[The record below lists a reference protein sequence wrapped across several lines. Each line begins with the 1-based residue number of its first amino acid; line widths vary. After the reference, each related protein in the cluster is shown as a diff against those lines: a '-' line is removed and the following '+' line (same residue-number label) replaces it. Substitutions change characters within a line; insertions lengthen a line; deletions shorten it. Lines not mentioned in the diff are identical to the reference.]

1 MLLVWMRLEA
11 KLIAS
16 GVFQQKKKMK
26 NQFFFVEKFTIQ
38 KILKFTFFSK
48 LFV

>member
-16 GVFQQKKKMK
+16 GVFQQKKMK